1 MQHMPDKEFDKL
13 FRDQFA
19 DAEVEPSVNLWAGI
33 EQQLA
38 PKTKQRKLPIFW
50 MAAASVVV
58 VASAMLVFQ
67 KKEKIVLRG
76 TESFA
81 VVAPVKSSTQE
92 LPMATQVTA
101 ADDNKAS
108 VATKAVYVN
117 TAKGEE
123 KNNNENFLA
132 SLQPSKENER
142 LPIKQ
147 QEAKP
152 IEVAKIEETVVDNPI
167 VYAHVEVP
175 QEVTDNSISE
185 VAAERKGIR
194 NVGDLV
200 NYVVEKVDKRDKK
213 LIRFN
218 TDDDDSSIIGINI
231 GFLKLN
237 SKKDR

>member
-19 DAEVEPSVNLWAGI
+19 DAEIEPSVNLWAGI

-38 PKTKQRKLPIFW
+38 PKAKQRKLPIFW

-81 VVAPVKSSTQE
+81 VVAPVKPTTQE
-92 LPMATQVTA
+92 VASVTEVA
-101 ADDNKAS
+101 VANDNIQTT
-108 VATKAVYVN
+108 VATKAVYVKQ
-117 TAKGEE
+117 AKSEE

-152 IEVAKIEETVVDNPI
+152 IEVAKIEETVVNNPI

-175 QEVTDNSISE
+175 QEVIDNSISE
-185 VAAERKGIR
+185 MATER
-194 NVGDLV
+194 
-200 NYVVEKVDKRDKK
+200 
-213 LIRFN
+213 
-218 TDDDDSSIIGINI
+218 
-231 GFLKLN
+231 
-237 SKKDR
+237 